1 VRYLGVLHWHP
12 HCPLKGPLL
21 SPDIAHAGALATF
34 IGVSAAQARPGAS
47 VLKFGQIRGVDIVY
61 PQCPG
66 QWLRAPRWGAAIKG
80 PWGVSAPRPA
90 PWGYSNRKVPR

>member
-1 VRYLGVLHWHP
+1 MSSTGTHIAP
-12 HCPLKGPLL
+12 GLKGPLL

-34 IGVSAAQARPGAS
+34 IGASAAQARR
-47 VLKFGQIRGVDIVY
+47 VFKFGQIIFIRGVDIVY
-61 PQCPG
+61 PQR
-66 QWLRAPRWGAAIKG
+66 QWLRARRWGAAIKG